1 MRDLIGR
8 TLGHY
13 RIVEKIG
20 EGGMGVVYRAR
31 DERLDRDVAIKVIHE
46 AVAQNAD
53 RLARFEREAK
63 AVAKLAHPNILEIWD
78 FGRVDGV
85 TYAVTELLD
94 GQNLRQCTPAS
105 GLPWQKVVEMGAAIA
120 DGLAAAHSK
129 GIVHRD
135 LKPENIFI
143 TSDGRVKVL
152 DFGLAQVKE
161 PVEEEAETATLT
173 PAGTVAGT
181 VMGTMGYMS
190 PEQLRGEPAD
200 ARSDI
205 FSLGCVLYEMLSG
218 KTAFLRKSTA
228 ETTVA
233 IIKEEPERL
242 SSTGIVLPA
251 EVERSIH
258 RCLEKSPDAR
268 YQSSADLAFGLRS
281 ISTDQAIRAASS
293 TEVTPRPRRRLGP
306 RMAVAAGRVVGRCL
320 EKNPERRYQTVKDV
334 RNELEGLANET
345 ESGSAAAP
353 PAVQRRRFVGRLLG
367 ASLVVTLLGLAAW
380 FSLQPGTDGPIDSL
394 AVLPFENGSDDP
406 DLEYLSD
413 GLTDSLINSFAEL
426 RSIRIVHRS
435 RVFQYKGQASPPEEV
450 GRELGVR
457 AVLTGQVT
465 LRGDSLVV
473 RAQLVDVERGSH
485 LWGAR
490 YTREPGDLL
499 AVETEIASEIA
510 DRLRLE
516 LTGAEGQR
524 LTRRRTE
531 SVDAYDLYLKGLY
544 NWNKVNYAGM
554 NEAITYFKRAIE
566 ADPEYALP
574 HLGLAN
580 VRGTMGYMGLAP
592 PRVIWPLVKAD
603 AERALALDDRLAGA
617 HAALGLAVLYYDWD
631 WPAAKRSLDQAI
643 TLDPDDAPTHH
654 WYAHYWWVQ
663 GDLEKVFEYSRRAI
677 ELAPVDMLLRGHEMY
692 FLALTGRHDQL
703 VEACLQAAEVD
714 STHYLVATC
723 RGHARLLEGRLPE
736 AIAEFEVAAERSS
749 GSSLSVMDLGVA
761 YALAGRKEDAAGA
774 IADLNERADRQGY
787 SVSGKVARILTV
799 LGETEQ
805 AFEWLE
811 RAYVERDPMMLFLT
825 TPYFDGLRADPRF
838 EDLVRRVREDG

>member
-1 MRDLIGR
+1 M
-8 TLGHY
+8 
-13 RIVEKIG
+13 G
-20 EGGMGVVYRAR
+20 EVYLAEDSRLKREVALKVLPESMAADPDRRAR
-31 DERLDRDVAIKVIHE
+31 L
-46 AVAQNAD
+46 
-53 RLARFEREAK
+53 EREAQ
-63 AVAKLAHPNILEIWD
+63 AVAALSHPNIVTIYSVEDAEDLVFITMERVHGQPLTAIIHEGGLSLEKFFDIAIPLAD
-78 FGRVDGV
+78 
-85 TYAVTELLD
+85 AV
-94 GQNLRQCTPAS
+94 
-105 GLPWQKVVEMGAAIA
+105 
-120 DGLAAAHSK
+120 AAAHER
-129 GIVHRD
+129 GITHRD
-135 LKPENIFI
+135 LKPDNVMVDEA
-143 TSDGRVKVL
+143 GRLKVL
-152 DFGLAQVKE
+152 DFGLAKVTDE
-161 PVEEEAETATLT
+161 SSESRDTADATHLPTATVTAEGQIL
-173 PAGTVAGT
+173 GTVH
-181 VMGTMGYMS
+181 YMS
-190 PEQLRGEPAD
+190 PEQAEGKRVD
-200 ARSDI
+200 TRSDV
-205 FSLGCVLYEMLSG
+205 FSLGIVLYEMATG
-218 KTAFLRKSTA
+218 QRPFRGETPISTIS
-228 ETTVA
+228 A
-233 IIKEEPERL
+233 ILKDTP
-242 SSTGIVLPA
+242 SSVTELKPQIPRHLD
-251 EVERSIH
+251 RIIR
-258 RCLEKSPDAR
+258 RCLQKDSDRR
-268 YQSSADLAFGLRS
+268 YQSAKEL
-281 ISTDQAIRAASS
+281 
-293 TEVTPRPRRRLGP
+293 
-306 RMAVAAGRVVGRCL
+306 
-320 EKNPERRYQTVKDV
+320 
-334 RNELEGLANET
+334 RNELEELKTET
-345 ESGSAAAP
+345 DTPTGVAGQAAPEPPTAAAQGSP
-353 PAVQRRRFVGRLLG
+353 RRTWLWFG
-367 ASLVVTLLGLAAW
+367 AALVVTLLGLAAW

-406 DLEYLSD
+406 NLEYLSD

-435 RVFQYKGQASPPEEV
+435 RVFQYKGQASSPEEV

-554 NEAITYFKRAIE
+554 NEAITYFERAIE

-592 PRVIWPLVKAD
+592 PRVIWPVVKAN

-617 HAALGLAVLYYDWD
+617 HAVLGLAVLFYDWD

-654 WYAHYWWVQ
+654 WYAHYWWAR
-663 GDLEKVFEYSRRAI
+663 GDMEKVAEYSRRAV
-677 ELAPVDMLLRGHEMY
+677 ELAPLDMLLRGHQNY
-692 FLALTGRHDQL
+692 FLFLTGRHDQL
-703 VEACLQAAEVD
+703 VEGCLQAAEVD

-736 AIAEFEVAAERSS
+736 AIAEFEVAAERSG
-749 GSSLSVMDLGVA
+749 GSSLSVMDLGAA

-811 RAYVERDPMMLFLT
+811 RAYVERDPMVLFLP

-838 EDLVRRVREDG
+838 EDLVRRVNLPE

>member
-1 MRDLIGR
+1 MVGK

-13 RIVEKIG
+13 EILEPLGK
-20 EGGMGVVYRAR
+20 GGMGEVYRAR
-31 DERLDRDVAIKVIHE
+31 DTKLDRDVAIKVLPE
-46 AVAQNAD
+46 DFATD
-53 RLARFEREAK
+53 PERLARFDREAK
-63 AVAKLAHPNILEIWD
+63 LLASLNHSNIGAIYGLEESGGVRFLALELIEGETLEQRLREGAIPVLEALEI
-78 FGRVDGV
+78 
-85 TYAVTELLD
+85 A
-94 GQNLRQCTPAS
+94 RQ
-105 GLPWQKVVEMGAAIA
+105 IA
-120 DGLAAAHSK
+120 EALAAAHDA
-129 GIVHRD
+129 GIIHRD
-135 LKPENIFI
+135 VKPANVLL
-143 TSDGRVKVL
+143 TPKGGVKVL
-152 DFGLAQVKE
+152 DFGIAKNTVLDTGVAETELATSLTMDGTLMGTPPYMAPEQIRG
-161 PVEEEAETATLT
+161 EEADK
-173 PAGTVAGT
+173 
-181 VMGTMGYMS
+181 
-190 PEQLRGEPAD
+190 RAD
-200 ARSDI
+200 IWA
-205 FSLGCVLYEMLSG
+205 FGCVLYEM
-218 KTAFLRKSTA
+218 STGHR
-228 ETTVA
+228 TFTGGTVA
-233 IIKEEPERL
+233 VVFQGILGRNPPPP
-242 SSTGIVLPA
+242 SSVNPNLPPGVDSIVA
-251 EVERSIH
+251 RA
-258 RCLEKSPDAR
+258 LEKDPK
-268 YQSSADLAFGLRS
+268 L
-281 ISTDQAIRAASS
+281 
-293 TEVTPRPRRRLGP
+293 
-306 RMAVAAGRVVGRCL
+306 
-320 EKNPERRYQTVKDV
+320 RYQTASDLVSD
-334 RNELEGLANET
+334 LERSRRAV

-426 RSIRIVHRS
+426 GSIRIVHRS

-465 LRGDSLVV
+465 QRGDSLVV
-473 RAQLVDVERGSH
+473 RVQLVDVETGSH
-485 LWGAR
+485 LWGDR
-490 YTREPGDLL
+490 YTGEPGDLL

-531 SVDAYDLYLKGLY
+531 SVEAYDLYLKGLY

-554 NEAITYFKRAIE
+554 NEAITYFERAIE
-566 ADPEYALP
+566 ADREYALP

-592 PRVIWPLVKAD
+592 PKVIWPVVKAD

-617 HAALGLAVLYYDWD
+617 HAALGHAVLFYDWD

-643 TLDPDDAPTHH
+643 TLDPDDAPIHH
-654 WYAHYWWVQ
+654 WYAHYWMVQ
-663 GDLEKVFEYSRRAI
+663 GDMEKALDYGRRAV
-677 ELAPVDMLLRGHEMY
+677 ELAPVDMLIRGHQNY
-692 FLALTGRHDQL
+692 FLFFTGQHDRL
-703 VEACLQAAEVD
+703 VEGCLQAAEVD
-714 STHYLVATC
+714 STHWLIATC
-723 RGHARLLEGRLPE
+723 RGLGRLLEGRLPE
-736 AIAEFEVAAERSS
+736 AIAEFEVAAAVSA

-787 SVSGKVARILTV
+787 SVSGKVAVIHTA

-811 RAYVERDPMMLFLT
+811 RAYVERDPIMLFLT
-825 TPYFDGLRADPRF
+825 TGSAFDGLRADPRF
-838 EDLVRRVREDG
+838 EDLVRRVGLQ